1 MNSTISAFYDRLR
14 EVCTATADCID
25 NRKLFEVPF
34 HVHNIV
40 LLLDCIQRTDD
51 QSFVQSI
58 VKDASVDVATDVAN
72 S

>member
-1 MNSTISAFYDRLR
+1 MDTTVKAFYNRLR
-14 EVCTATADCID
+14 EVCIATSDCID
-25 NRKLFEVPF
+25 NGKLFEVPF

-51 QSFVQSI
+51 QSFVQS
-58 VKDASVDVATDVAN
+58 VVQGASVDVATEVAN